1 MILIKGDYQMKPSTM
16 KKLFIIFLSAV
27 IVVISGCS
35 QRRDYGTQF
44 NPETDCQYSYYG
56 SVTSWNKIQ
65 SDSGGHY
72 LLHNDYIYYYSN
84 HTGKLTPLCNKPNCL
99 HDMETDSER
108 KQECN
113 AYAPMENNSDDLHIQ
128 YYDGYIYYFLTDN
141 QSSHLYRVSKDG
153 QKRDKIMTVD
163 DTLRV
168 NSWLIHRGWLYYSV
182 QSSFYGEKYDTQI
195 YTKFMLK
202 ALEISSHM
210 NEKNGEVIYETGEK
224 YNAVSLNKIKAYKNY
239 VCYSVLAAPKSFDET
254 DTAAWMRSVYAP
266 VFIYNTDNKQNCEI
280 PVPTGNGN
288 YTTVGDVTFLQD
300 RLLVKLYNNLSDVE
314 GDTLNGLNKV
324 PIYSMN
330 YDLTDVKV
338 WLDGVEQGKLMQSS
352 GDYVIISDAF
362 LQLLPDIYSVI
373 VSGSDLTLDDILKQK
388 TNVDIYSADGK
399 RISRFVYPMNNK
411 GNFNGF
417 GPDGVNVEFQDND
430 NGTWSIYELNLNDVL
445 HCQGE
450 EVRLTRVS
458 TR

>member
-1 MILIKGDYQMKPSTM
+1 MFQRVKCINY
-16 KKLFIIFLSAV
+16 FC
-27 IVVISGCS
+27 IV
-35 QRRDYGTQF
+35 
-44 NPETDCQYSYYG
+44 P
-56 SVTSWNKIQ
+56 
-65 SDSGGHY
+65 
-72 LLHNDYIYYYSN
+72 
-84 HTGKLTPLCNKPNCL
+84 
-99 HDMETDSER
+99 
-108 KQECN
+108 
-113 AYAPMENNSDDLHIQ
+113 
-128 YYDGYIYYFLTDN
+128 
-141 QSSHLYRVSKDG
+141 
-153 QKRDKIMTVD
+153 
-163 DTLRV
+163 
-168 NSWLIHRGWLYYSV
+168 
-182 QSSFYGEKYDTQI
+182 
-195 YTKFMLK
+195 
-202 ALEISSHM
+202 
-210 NEKNGEVIYETGEK
+210 
-224 YNAVSLNKIKAYKNY
+224 
-239 VCYSVLAAPKSFDET
+239 
-254 DTAAWMRSVYAP
+254 
-266 VFIYNTDNKQNCEI
+266 
-280 PVPTGNGN
+280 
-288 YTTVGDVTFLQD
+288 
-300 RLLVKLYNNLSDVE
+300 NLSDVE

-388 TNVDIYSADGK
+388 TTVDLYSADVK